1 MAVLDRRRGQQSQQ
15 LKQQLHLSPARSRPI
30 NHWSRISVG
39 LPLPSEISI
48 QSSISPSLSQASAP
62 MSNSSSVASV
72 VTAQSTLASINRL
85 DGHAVRRRK
94 RIRATI
100 YEDSTFFA
108 DDNSESPRSK
118 KRSTWLI
125 PADHPYKI
133 LWDVITVIVSFVGAY
148 NAHSSIRDRSFAQT
162 PRLLFCECW
171 FLLDIIL
178 NFVTQYKSFDG
189 RILRDGKA
197 VSARYLT
204 TWFVIDLLSLLPWE
218 VYYVK
223 PIIEMQNRLNWFS
236 KTLRRSKAVLRVT
249 RVLRGRHF
257 KLFGRVAKQT
267 KHAGVNARRLL
278 RLLVKYV
285 PKYIFFWR
293 RMKGVVVVRMLRMV
307 HYIQRLLKN
316 VPITSS
322 MYKRHDDDD
331 YDNKTDVTQADWED
345 LDDDGSF
352 DDLY

>member
-1 MAVLDRRRGQQSQQ
+1 MNELHGLGRRRQQRNQ
-15 LKQQLHLSPARSRPI
+15 LLEQLQLSPSRSRQI
-30 NHWSRISVG
+30 DRMTS
-39 LPLPSEISI
+39 LPSEVSL
-48 QSSISPSLSQASAP
+48 QSSNSNANSAASIASL
-62 MSNSSSVASV
+62 
-72 VTAQSTLASINRL
+72 VTAESTLESINRL

-94 RIRATI
+94 RIRATVHESVPT

-133 LWDVITVIVSFVGAY
+133 LWDLITIVVSFVGAY
-148 NAHSSIRDRSFAQT
+148 NAHSSIRDRSFGQT

-171 FLLDIIL
+171 FLADMIL
-178 NFVTQYKSFDG
+178 NFVTQHKSFDG
-189 RILRDGKA
+189 RVLRDGKA

-218 VYYVK
+218 IVYVK
-223 PIIEMQNRLNWFS
+223 PIVEMQNRLNWFS
-236 KTLRRSKAVLRVT
+236 KTLKRSKAVVRVT

-257 KLFGRVAKQT
+257 KLFGRVANQT

-285 PKYIFFWR
+285 PKYVFFWR
-293 RMKGVVVVRMLRMV
+293 RMKGVVVVRLLRML
-307 HYIQRLLKN
+307 HYIQRFLKN
-316 VPITSS
+316 VPLTSS
-322 MYKRHDDDD
+322 TSKRDDDD
-331 YDNKTDVTQADWED
+331 DDDNHTDVTQEDWEELEED
-345 LDDDGSF
+345 ESF
-352 DDLY
+352 DELY